1 MFRAGRCGQVLQHVI
16 GTFQHTRHSLTHNSA
31 AAIIFPG
38 HGSPLGRFSMSHQ
51 KKVSL
56 NPHDLWG
63 VLKGDNM
70 SQNGAAAG
78 PDSSP
83 PGSNTAKRPVS
94 PTTSKKVPGKSTKEM
109 STQAAPAAHQ
119 APKSLPDFMLE
130 RNELFDQLK
139 REYDQELA
147 SRNKPAIQIKHV
159 PAPGQ

>member
-16 GTFQHTRHSLTHNSA
+16 GTFQHTRQSLTHHPA
-31 AAIIFPG
+31 AAIISPG

-78 PDSSP
+78 PDSLP
-83 PGSNTAKRPVS
+83 PESTTTKRPVS
-94 PTTSKKVPGKSTKEM
+94 PTSSKKSPGKHAKEM
-109 STQAAPAAHQ
+109 STQAA
-119 APKSLPDFMLE
+119 
-130 RNELFDQLK
+130 
-139 REYDQELA
+139 
-147 SRNKPAIQIKHV
+147 
-159 PAPGQ
+159 